1 MTLGEKQELFTE
13 LLARLIA
20 WAYARG
26 YRIRMGE
33 TWRSPEQAAANAAAG
48 TGIKNSLHC
57 LKLAADLNLFRDG
70 VFLADSEAHR
80 PLGEFWKSLHPD
92 ARWGGDFA
100 RRDGNH
106 YSITHNGVA

>member
-26 YRIRMGE
+26 YRIRIGE
-33 TWRSPEQAAANAAAG
+33 VYRLSETVAAMAVSG
-48 TGIKNSLHC
+48 KGIKNSLHI
-57 LKLAADLNLFRDG
+57 LKLAADLHLFKDG
-70 VFLADSEAHR
+70 VFLVDSEAHR
-80 PLGEFWKSLHPD
+80 PLGEFWKSLHAE
-92 ARWGGDFA
+92 ARWGGDFT

>member
-1 MTLGEKQELFTE
+1 MTLGEKQELFAE
-13 LLARLIA
+13 MLARLIA

-33 TWRSPEQAAANAAAG
+33 TWRSPETAAAMAAQG
-48 TGIKNSLHC
+48 KGIKNSLHT

-70 VFLADSEAHR
+70 VYLSDSEAHR
-80 PLGEFWKSLHPD
+80 PLGEHWKTLHPLS
-92 ARWGGDFA
+92 RWGGDFT

-106 YSITHNGVA
+106 YSIEHNGTA